1 MEPSG
6 ALQVLFYSSLNYMYI
21 EVAANLRSRSHTY
34 IAYALKFCVKSWF
47 S

>member
-6 ALQVLFYSSLNYMYI
+6 ALQVLFYSSLNYI
-21 EVAANLRSRSHTY
+21 DVAGNLRSRSHTY